1 MIVKLSW
8 RIKTVD
14 MNQREPRE
22 RLSMPGRNDNR
33 QDLGPGG
40 RGRGFVTVL
49 GSMQKRRQVWRMTLF
64 TTRDLHTHAGTR
76 LTVCWSTFTKFTRE
90 QCIHC
95 CSGSVLSLHYNYY
108 PLFLSLLFYSIL
120 HSSLLL

>member
-22 RLSMPGRNDNR
+22 RLSMPSRNDNR

-64 TTRDLHTHAGTR
+64 TTRDLHTHAQTR
-76 LTVCWSTFTKFTRE
+76 LEVRWSTFTKFTKE

-95 CSGSVLSLHYNYY
+95 CRSSVLSLHYNYY
-108 PLFLSLLFYSIL
+108 PLFPVLLFYSIL